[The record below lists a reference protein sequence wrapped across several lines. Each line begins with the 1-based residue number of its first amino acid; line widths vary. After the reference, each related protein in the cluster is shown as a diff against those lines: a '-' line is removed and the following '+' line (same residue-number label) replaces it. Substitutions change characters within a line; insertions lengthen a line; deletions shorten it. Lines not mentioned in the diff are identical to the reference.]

1 MTRAEIRKRVYAQ
14 FPIPKNMT
22 CQQKIE
28 KIEKA
33 RFEAIEK
40 MIKQQGKKE
49 YGN

>member
-1 MTRAEIRKRVYAQ
+1 MTRAEIRKKVYAQ

-22 CQQKIE
+22 CVEKIKKIE
-28 KIEKA
+28 RA

-49 YGN
+49 YS